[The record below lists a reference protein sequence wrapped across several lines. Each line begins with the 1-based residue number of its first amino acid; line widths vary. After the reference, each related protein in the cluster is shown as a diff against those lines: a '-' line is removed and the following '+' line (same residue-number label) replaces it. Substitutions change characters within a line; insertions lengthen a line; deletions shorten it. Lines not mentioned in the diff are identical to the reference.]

1 MTIPRPI
8 LLLLSIL
15 VVFITFDNL
24 GDRKLANPDEGRY
37 SEISREMAASG
48 DWVTPRLNGLKYFEK
63 PPLQYWAT
71 ALSFK
76 LLGESEF
83 SARLYTALCCLL
95 CILIVAY
102 TGWRL
107 FSPEVGALS
116 ALGLI
121 GSPYFMALG
130 KIVTLDM
137 GLTLFTTLAVC
148 AFMLSQRA
156 GASVMQRRNFLLLA
170 WAGMAGAVLSKG
182 LIGIVFPAA
191 TIFFYC
197 LTQRDWHLLP
207 RLQWGWGLALFFVI
221 TAPWFIA
228 VSQQNPEF
236 ARFFFIH
243 EHFERFLTTSH
254 RRVEPW
260 WYFIPI
266 LFLGVLPWAFLLLA
280 AVRGTW
286 RAEAGLAGFR
296 PLRFALIWSLF
307 IFIFFSVSGSK
318 LPAYLLPIFPPLIL
332 VIGRYLHDTPARKL
346 AWFIAPGTLL
356 GVVAAYASWTA
367 PLRAKDALT
376 RGLYD
381 EYSLWLIGASLVL
394 VAAACL
400 AFFLLRKQHRWF
412 GVVAISIG
420 ALLVVELVEEGYETL
435 SPLQSGYHVA
445 QKMLPHISDET
456 RVYAVKM
463 YDQTLPFYLKRSV
476 TLVHYFDEF
485 TLGIDSEPGVAIR
498 DIKDFKAEWLREGNA
513 LAIMHDSIY
522 EYLLQQGLPMQII
535 HQDPRRIA
543 VRKP

>member
-1 MTIPRPI
+1 MTLPRPI
-8 LLLLSIL
+8 LLLSIL
-15 VVFITFDNL
+15 VVFLAFDNL
-24 GDRKLANPDEGRY
+24 GYRKLANPDEGRY

-95 CILIVAY
+95 SILIIAF

-107 FSPEVGALS
+107 FSAEVGALS
-116 ALGLI
+116 ALALI

-130 KIVTLDM
+130 EIVTLDM

-156 GASVMQRRNFLLLA
+156 GASVMQNRNYLLLA

-182 LIGIVFPAA
+182 LVGIVFPAV

-197 LTQRDWHLLP
+197 LTQRDWRRLLNF
-207 RLQWGWGLALFFVI
+207 RWGWGLVLFFAI

-228 VSQQNPEF
+228 VSLQNSEF

-254 RRVEPW
+254 RRVGAW

-280 AVRGTW
+280 AVQRAW
-286 RAEAGLAGFR
+286 RAEARLTSFR

-307 IFIFFSVSGSK
+307 IFIFFSASSSK
-318 LPAYLLPIFPPLIL
+318 LPAYLLPVFPPLAL
-332 VIGRYLHDTPARKL
+332 VIGYFLHDTPARKL
-346 AWFIAPGTLL
+346 AWFIAPGVVL
-356 GVVAAYASWTA
+356 GLIAAYAAWIA
-367 PLRAKDALT
+367 PQDARDALT
-376 RGLYD
+376 RGLYN
-381 EYSLWLIGASLVL
+381 EYSLWLIGASLTL
-394 VAAACL
+394 VTAICL
-400 AFFLLRKQHRWF
+400 AFLLLRRKHRWF
-412 GVVAISIG
+412 GVVAIAIG
-420 ALLVVELVEEGYETL
+420 SLMVVELIEQAFEVL
-435 SPLQSGYHVA
+435 SPLKSGYVVA
-445 QKMLPHISDET
+445 QKMLPHISAET
-456 RVYAVKM
+456 RVYAVNI
-463 YDQTLPFYLKRSV
+463 YDQSLPYYLKRPV
-476 TLVHYFDEF
+476 KLVHYFDEF
-485 TLGIDSEPGVAIR
+485 SLGIDSEPGLAIR
-498 DIKDFKAEWLREGNA
+498 DIGDFAADWLRQGSA
-513 LAIMHDSIY
+513 VAIMHDSTY
-522 EYLLQQGLPMQII
+522 EDLRKQGLPMQII
-535 HQDPRRIA
+535 HQDPRRMA
-543 VRKP
+543 VIKP